1 MFSRIL
7 CILAAF
13 ERHEFDELGLA
24 GRLAHF
30 EELNMRTARPSRA
43 RTHIGLMPAPAPP
56 PLLWGEP

>member
-13 ERHEFDELGLA
+13 ERHEFDEPGLA
-24 GRLAHF
+24 SRLAEF
-30 EELNMRTARPSRA
+30 EALNNRTSRPSRT
-43 RTHIGLMPAPAPP
+43 RTTVGPL